1 MGGTRVSLFGDLAL
15 ENDGQCVSC
24 TSAKALELLCYLI
37 VHHERPHPR
46 ERLAVILWPDEDI
59 ASGKRHLRQ
68 ALWRLKLALRGPEQ
82 PSTGAPDILAPVG
95 SGWLRIHPSVA
106 AGCDLV
112 SFDRVHTATRGIPGA
127 DLSDSDAARIEAA
140 LTTYQGD
147 LLASWTQEWC
157 TPERLR
163 IREAYLSMIEQ
174 VMAYCDE
181 RRQFGKGL
189 YYGSNALRIDPA
201 RETAHRRMMLL
212 YHRAGNRTAAIR
224 QYQLCD
230 AALAEEFGVRP
241 SAATI
246 ALYQEICR
254 DQPRELPPRPRDETT
269 YAGQG
274 SLEGATLQPA
284 HEHADPALRRI
295 NSPPATREDVSPR
308 EVQDPVTLGSL
319 ARRLDAIQDTLLQ
332 MYNVIEHERGQRLD
346 ASRRDEAG

>member
-1 MGGTRVSLFGDLAL
+1 LFGDLAL

-82 PSTGAPDILAPVG
+82 PSAGAPDILAPVG

-189 YYGSNALRIDPA
+189 YYGSNALRVDPA

-230 AALAEEFGVRP
+230 AALGEEFGVRP
-241 SAATI
+241 SAATV

-254 DQPRELPPRPRDETT
+254 DQVRELP
-269 YAGQG
+269 
-274 SLEGATLQPA
+274 LQAQVERAPVERGGVDRRSV
-284 HEHADPALRRI
+284 EHVAQEPLADPGMRRARL
-295 NSPPATREDVSPR
+295 PPTPS
-308 EVQDPVTLGSL
+308 QDDAGPEASEAVTLGSL
-319 ARRLDAIQDTLLQ
+319 ARRLDAIQDTLRH
-332 MYNVIEHERGQRLD
+332 MSRVIEYERLLRLE